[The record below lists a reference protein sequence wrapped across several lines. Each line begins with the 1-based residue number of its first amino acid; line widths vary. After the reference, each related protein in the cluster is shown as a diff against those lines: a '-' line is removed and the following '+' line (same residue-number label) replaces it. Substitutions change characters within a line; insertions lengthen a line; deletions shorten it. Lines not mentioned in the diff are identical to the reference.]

1 MSKTLRNPIDKD
13 VAVTHLGVDYSLK
26 AGDSIVV
33 SDEIAIFW
41 RRLHGFLIE
50 EEGEAI
56 VEKKVEKKEE
66 VVEEVEEDEEPKKE
80 LKKSKKDK

>member
-56 VEKKVEKKEE
+56 VEKKEE